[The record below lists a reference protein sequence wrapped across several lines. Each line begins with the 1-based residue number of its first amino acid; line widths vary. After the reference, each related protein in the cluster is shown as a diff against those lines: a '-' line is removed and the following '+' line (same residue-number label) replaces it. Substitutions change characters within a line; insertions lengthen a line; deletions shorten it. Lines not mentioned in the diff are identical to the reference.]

1 MPCDLSPVPDHS
13 AHIGQDVEIHYP
25 WHPLYGR
32 RVRLR
37 NSEQRSAG
45 RIDYVEES
53 SGVVIIIAAW
63 MLDPVTCINMTLGEP
78 IVTVTA
84 LRALHQLLIEHGL
97 RRNSPDNSDI
107 VRVKRDEDF
116 IKESS
121 SKVAVDPATPDQHSV
136 RGSRAS
142 RDKPSAAHENT
153 GSSDQSADASRHRRY
168 KGGR

>member
-1 MPCDLSPVPDHS
+1 M
-13 AHIGQDVEIHYP
+13 EIHYR

-78 IVTVTA
+78 LVSVTA
-84 LRALHQLLIEHGL
+84 LRGLHELLIEQGL
-97 RRNSPDNSDI
+97 RRDSPDSSNI
-107 VRVKRDEDF
+107 VREKRDAYF
-116 IKESS
+116 TKKSS
-121 SKVAVDPATPDQHSV
+121 SKAAVDTATPDQHSV
-136 RGSRAS
+136 RGGRAS
-142 RDKPSAAHENT
+142 RVKPGAAHENT
-153 GSSDQSADASRHRRY
+153 DSSGHPANSGRYRRD
-168 KGGR
+168 KGER

>member
-1 MPCDLSPVPDHS
+1 M
-13 AHIGQDVEIHYP
+13 EIHYR

-78 IVTVTA
+78 LVNLTA
-84 LRALHQLLIEHGL
+84 LRGLHQLLIEQGL
-97 RRNSPDNSDI
+97 RRDSPDSSNI
-107 VRVKRDEDF
+107 VREKRDAYF
-116 IKESS
+116 TKKSS
-121 SKVAVDPATPDQHSV
+121 SKAAVDAATPDQHSV
-136 RGSRAS
+136 RGGRAS
-142 RDKPSAAHENT
+142 RAKPGAAHENT
-153 GSSDQSADASRHRRY
+153 DSSDRPANSGRYRRD
-168 KGGR
+168 KGER